1 MYLKHFIAQNYRN
14 LEQLD
19 VDFDPNVNIFIGQN
33 AQGKTNLLEAI
44 YFLALTRSH
53 RTSSDKELIAFGQDF
68 ANISGHVY
76 KSQVDVSLRILLSK
90 KGKKVWIN
98 RVEQAKLSKY
108 VGQLNAILFSPE
120 DLDLI
125 KGAPSLRRR
134 FMDQE
139 FGQINA
145 EYLYFAGKYKQV
157 LQQKNNYLKQL
168 ASGAAHDTLF
178 LDVLSDQLAGV
189 AAEVIVRRFKF
200 LKFLDHYAQNAYT
213 SISSSNEKLKIN
225 YRSSVRDITEDDD
238 VEIVYQKLLASFQ
251 KNKQMELLKK
261 TTLSGPHRDDIEFE
275 LDGKDAHL
283 YGSQG
288 QQRTIALSVKLA
300 EIQLVHHLTSEYPLL
315 LLDDVMSELDHSR
328 QSALLNYIHGKTQTF
343 ITTTDL
349 EGISWEI
356 IKKPKVYRIK
366 SGEIYLEEGKMNGRQ
381 E

>member
-14 LEQLD
+14 LQQFE
-19 VDFDPNVNIFIGQN
+19 VNFDPNVNIFIGQN

-53 RTSSDKELIAFGQDF
+53 RTSNDKELIAFGKDY
-68 ANISGHVY
+68 ANVSGHIY
-76 KSQVDVSLRILLSK
+76 KSQIDLSLRVLITT
-90 KGKKVWIN
+90 KGKKVWVN

-125 KGAPSLRRR
+125 KGAPNLRRR

-139 FGQINA
+139 FGQISA

-168 ASGAAHDTLF
+168 AKGEAHDTMF
-178 LDVLSDQLAGV
+178 LEVLSDQLAGV
-189 AAEVIVRRFKF
+189 AAEVIVRRFQF
-200 LKFLDHYAQNAYT
+200 LNYLDQYARDAYAHIST
-213 SISSSNEKLKIN
+213 SAEKLEVI
-225 YRSSVRDITEDDD
+225 YRPSVKEISVKDS
-238 VEIVYQKLLASFQ
+238 VEEVYHKVLNNFQNNQKL
-251 KNKQMELLKK
+251 EILKG
-261 TTLSGPHRDDIEFE
+261 TTLSGPHRDDIDFE
-275 LDGKDAHL
+275 LDGKNAHL

-288 QQRTIALSVKLA
+288 QQRTIALSIKLA
-300 EIQLVHHLTSEYPLL
+300 EIQLVHQLTDEYPLL
-315 LLDDVMSELDHSR
+315 LLDDVMSELDHNR

-356 IKKPKVYRIK
+356 IKKPKIYRIK
-366 SGEIYLEEGKMNGRQ
+366 SGQIYLEEGKLHGR
-381 E
+381 

>member
-14 LEQLD
+14 LEQFD

-68 ANISGHVY
+68 ANISGHIY
-76 KSQVDVSLRILLSK
+76 KSQVDVSLRVLLSK

-145 EYLYFAGKYKQV
+145 EYLYSAGKYKQV

-200 LKFLDHYAQNAYT
+200 LHFLDNYAQNAYT
-213 SISSSNEKLKIN
+213 SISSSNEKLKIS
-225 YRSSVRDITEDDD
+225 YRPSVKDITEDDD
-238 VEIVYQKLLASFQ
+238 VETVYQKLLASFQ

-261 TTLSGPHRDDIEFE
+261 TTLSGPHRDDIEFK

-366 SGEIYLEEGKMNGRQ
+366 SGKIYLEEGKMNGRQ

>member
-14 LEQLD
+14 LQQFE

-53 RTSSDKELIAFGQDF
+53 RTSNDKELIAFGQDY
-68 ANISGHVY
+68 ANLSGKVA
-76 KSQVDVSLRILLSK
+76 KSQVELSLRVLITK

-139 FGQINA
+139 FGQINS

-168 ASGAAHDTLF
+168 AKGDAHDTMF

-189 AAEVIVRRFKF
+189 AAEIIVRRFQF
-200 LKFLDHYAQNAYT
+200 LTYLNQYACDAYAHISASEEKLRLIYRPSVS
-213 SISSSNEKLKIN
+213 SISEKD
-225 YRSSVRDITEDDD
+225 SVE
-238 VEIVYQKLLASFQ
+238 EVYQKLLDKFH
-251 KNKQMELLKK
+251 KNQRVEILKG

-275 LDGKDAHL
+275 LNGKDAHL

-288 QQRTIALSVKLA
+288 QQRTIALSIKLA
-300 EIQLVHHLTSEYPLL
+300 EIQLVHHLTDEYPLL
-315 LLDDVMSELDHSR
+315 LLDDVMSELDHNR

-356 IKKPKVYRIK
+356 IKKPRVYSIK
-366 SGEIYLEEGKMNGRQ
+366 SGKIYVKERKLHG
-381 E
+381 

>member
-14 LEQLD
+14 LQQFE

-53 RTSSDKELIAFGQDF
+53 RTSNDKELIAFGKDY
-68 ANISGHVY
+68 ANVSGHIY
-76 KSQVDVSLRILLSK
+76 KSQVDLSLRVLITT
-90 KGKKVWIN
+90 KGKKVWVN

-125 KGAPSLRRR
+125 KGAPNLRRR

-139 FGQINA
+139 FGQISA

-168 ASGAAHDTLF
+168 AKGEAHDTMF
-178 LDVLSDQLAGV
+178 LEVLSDQLAGV
-189 AAEVIVRRFKF
+189 AAEVIVRRFQF
-200 LKFLDHYAQNAYT
+200 LNYLDQYARDAYAHIST
-213 SISSSNEKLKIN
+213 SAEKLKVI
-225 YRSSVRDITEDDD
+225 YRPSVK
-238 VEIVYQKLLASFQ
+238 EISAKDRIEEVYHKVLNNFQ
-251 KNKQMELLKK
+251 KNQKLEILKG

-275 LDGKDAHL
+275 LNGKNAHL
-283 YGSQG
+283 FGSQG
-288 QQRTIALSVKLA
+288 QQRTIALSIKLA
-300 EIQLVHHLTSEYPLL
+300 EIQLVHQITDEYPVL
-315 LLDDVMSELDHSR
+315 LLDDVMSELDHNR

-356 IKKPKVYRIK
+356 IKKPKIYRIK
-366 SGEIYLEEGKMNGRQ
+366 SGQIYLEEGKLHGRQ
-381 E
+381 

>member
-14 LEQLD
+14 LQQFE

-53 RTSSDKELIAFGQDF
+53 RTSNDKELIAFGKDY
-68 ANISGHVY
+68 ANVSGHIY
-76 KSQVDVSLRILLSK
+76 KSQIDLSLRVLITT
-90 KGKKVWIN
+90 KGKKVWVN

-125 KGAPSLRRR
+125 KGAPNLRRR

-139 FGQINA
+139 FGQISA

-168 ASGAAHDTLF
+168 AKGEAHDTMF
-178 LDVLSDQLAGV
+178 LEVLSDQLAGV
-189 AAEVIVRRFKF
+189 AAEVIVRRFQF
-200 LKFLDHYAQNAYT
+200 LNYLDQYARDAYAHIST
-213 SISSSNEKLKIN
+213 SAEKLEVI
-225 YRSSVRDITEDDD
+225 YRPSVKEISVKNS
-238 VEIVYQKLLASFQ
+238 VEEVYHKVLNNFQNNQKL
-251 KNKQMELLKK
+251 EILKG
-261 TTLSGPHRDDIEFE
+261 TTLSGPHRDDIDFE
-275 LDGKDAHL
+275 LDGKNAHL

-288 QQRTIALSVKLA
+288 QQRTIALSIKLA
-300 EIQLVHHLTSEYPLL
+300 EIQLVHQITDEYPLL
-315 LLDDVMSELDHSR
+315 LLDDVMSELDHNR

-356 IKKPKVYRIK
+356 IKKPKIYRIK
-366 SGEIYLEEGKMNGRQ
+366 SGQIYLEEGKLHGR
-381 E
+381 

>member
-14 LEQLD
+14 LQQFE

-53 RTSSDKELIAFGQDF
+53 RTSNDKELIAFGKDY
-68 ANISGHVY
+68 ANVSGHIY
-76 KSQVDVSLRILLSK
+76 KSQIDLSLRVLITT
-90 KGKKVWIN
+90 KGKKVWVN

-125 KGAPSLRRR
+125 KGAPNLRRR

-139 FGQINA
+139 FGQISA

-168 ASGAAHDTLF
+168 AKGEAHDTMF
-178 LDVLSDQLAGV
+178 LEVLSDQLAGV
-189 AAEVIVRRFKF
+189 AAEVIVRRFQF
-200 LKFLDHYAQNAYT
+200 LNYLDQYAQDAYAHIST
-213 SISSSNEKLKIN
+213 SAEKLEVT
-225 YRSSVRDITEDDD
+225 YRPSVKEITATDS
-238 VEIVYQKLLASFQ
+238 VEEVYHKVLDNFQ
-251 KNKQMELLKK
+251 KNQRIEILKG

-275 LDGKDAHL
+275 LDGKNAHL

-288 QQRTIALSVKLA
+288 QQRTIALSIKLA
-300 EIQLVHHLTSEYPLL
+300 EIQLVHQLTDEYPLL
-315 LLDDVMSELDHSR
+315 LLDDVMSELDHNR

-356 IKKPKVYRIK
+356 IKKPKIYRIK
-366 SGEIYLEEGKMNGRQ
+366 SGQIYLEEGKLHGR
-381 E
+381 

>member
-1 MYLKHFIAQNYRN
+1 MFLKHFIAQNYRN
-14 LEQLD
+14 LQQFE

-53 RTSSDKELIAFGQDF
+53 RTSNDKELIAFGKDY
-68 ANISGHVY
+68 ANVSGHIY
-76 KSQVDVSLRILLSK
+76 KSQVDLSLRVLITT
-90 KGKKVWIN
+90 KGKKVWVN

-125 KGAPSLRRR
+125 KGAPNLRRR

-139 FGQINA
+139 FGQISA

-168 ASGAAHDTLF
+168 AKGEAHDTMF
-178 LDVLSDQLAGV
+178 LEVLSDQLAGV
-189 AAEVIVRRFKF
+189 AAEVIVRRFQF
-200 LKFLDHYAQNAYT
+200 LNYLDQYARDAYAHIST
-213 SISSSNEKLKIN
+213 SAEKLKVI
-225 YRSSVRDITEDDD
+225 YRPSVK
-238 VEIVYQKLLASFQ
+238 EISAKDRIEEVYHKVLNNFQ
-251 KNKQMELLKK
+251 KNQKLEILKG

-275 LDGKDAHL
+275 LDGKNAHL

-288 QQRTIALSVKLA
+288 QQRTIALSIKLA
-300 EIQLVHHLTSEYPLL
+300 EIQLVHQITDEYPVL
-315 LLDDVMSELDHSR
+315 LLDDVMSELDHNR

-356 IKKPKVYRIK
+356 IKKPKIYRIK
-366 SGEIYLEEGKMNGRQ
+366 SGQIYLEEGKLHGR
-381 E
+381 

>member
-14 LEQLD
+14 LQQFE

-53 RTSSDKELIAFGQDF
+53 RTSNDKELIAFGKDY
-68 ANISGHVY
+68 ANVSGHIY
-76 KSQVDVSLRILLSK
+76 KSQVDLSLRVLITT
-90 KGKKVWIN
+90 KGKKVWVN

-125 KGAPSLRRR
+125 KGAPNLRRR

-139 FGQINA
+139 FGQISA

-168 ASGAAHDTLF
+168 AKGEAHDTMF
-178 LDVLSDQLAGV
+178 LEVLSDQLAGV
-189 AAEVIVRRFKF
+189 AAEVIVRRFQF
-200 LKFLDHYAQNAYT
+200 LNYLDQYARDAYAHIST
-213 SISSSNEKLKIN
+213 SAEKLEVI
-225 YRSSVRDITEDDD
+225 YRPSVKEISVKDS
-238 VEIVYQKLLASFQ
+238 VEEVYHKVLSNFQ
-251 KNKQMELLKK
+251 KNQKLEILKG

-275 LDGKDAHL
+275 LDGKNAHL

-288 QQRTIALSVKLA
+288 QQRTIALSIKLA
-300 EIQLVHHLTSEYPLL
+300 EIQLVHQLTDEYPLL
-315 LLDDVMSELDHSR
+315 LLDDVMSELDHNR

-356 IKKPKVYRIK
+356 IKKPKIYRIK
-366 SGEIYLEEGKMNGRQ
+366 SGQIYLEEGKLHGR
-381 E
+381 

>member
-14 LEQLD
+14 LEQFD

-68 ANISGHVY
+68 ANISGHIY
-76 KSQVDVSLRILLSK
+76 KSQVDVSLRVLLSK

-168 ASGAAHDTLF
+168 ASGAA
-178 LDVLSDQLAGV
+178 
-189 AAEVIVRRFKF
+189 
-200 LKFLDHYAQNAYT
+200 
-213 SISSSNEKLKIN
+213 
-225 YRSSVRDITEDDD
+225 
-238 VEIVYQKLLASFQ
+238 
-251 KNKQMELLKK
+251 
-261 TTLSGPHRDDIEFE
+261 
-275 LDGKDAHL
+275 
-283 YGSQG
+283 
-288 QQRTIALSVKLA
+288 
-300 EIQLVHHLTSEYPLL
+300 
-315 LLDDVMSELDHSR
+315 
-328 QSALLNYIHGKTQTF
+328 
-343 ITTTDL
+343 
-349 EGISWEI
+349 
-356 IKKPKVYRIK
+356 
-366 SGEIYLEEGKMNGRQ
+366 
-381 E
+381 

>member
-14 LEQLD
+14 LQQFE

-53 RTSSDKELIAFGQDF
+53 RTSNDKELIAFGKDY
-68 ANISGHVY
+68 ANVSGHIY
-76 KSQVDVSLRILLSK
+76 KSQVDLSLRVLITT
-90 KGKKVWIN
+90 KGKKVWVN

-108 VGQLNAILFSPE
+108 VGELNAILFSPE

-125 KGAPSLRRR
+125 KGAPNLRRR

-139 FGQINA
+139 FGQISA

-168 ASGAAHDTLF
+168 AKGEARDTMF
-178 LDVLSDQLAGV
+178 LEVLSDQLAGV
-189 AAEVIVRRFKF
+189 AAEVIVRRFQF
-200 LKFLDHYAQNAYT
+200 LNYLDQYARDAYAHIST
-213 SISSSNEKLKIN
+213 SAEKLEVI
-225 YRSSVRDITEDDD
+225 YRPSVKEISVKDS
-238 VEIVYQKLLASFQ
+238 VEEVYHKVLNNFQNNQKL
-251 KNKQMELLKK
+251 EILKG
-261 TTLSGPHRDDIEFE
+261 TTLSGPHRDDIDFE
-275 LDGKDAHL
+275 LDGKNAHL

-288 QQRTIALSVKLA
+288 QQRTIALSIKLA
-300 EIQLVHHLTSEYPLL
+300 EIQLVHQLTDEYPLL
-315 LLDDVMSELDHSR
+315 LLDDVMSELDHNR

-356 IKKPKVYRIK
+356 IKKPKIYRIK
-366 SGEIYLEEGKMNGRQ
+366 SGQIYLEEGKLHGR
-381 E
+381 

>member
-14 LEQLD
+14 LEQFD

-68 ANISGHVY
+68 ANISGHIY
-76 KSQVDVSLRILLSK
+76 KSQVDVSLRVLLSK

-168 ASGAAHDTLF
+168 AGGAAHDTLF

-225 YRSSVRDITEDDD
+225 YRPSVRDITEDDD

-366 SGEIYLEEGKMNGRQ
+366 SGKIYLEEGKMNGRQ

>member
-68 ANISGHVY
+68 ANISGHIY
-76 KSQVDVSLRILLSK
+76 KSQVDVSLRVLLSK

-200 LKFLDHYAQNAYT
+200 LHFLDNYAQNAYT
-213 SISSSNEKLKIN
+213 SISSSNEKLKIS
-225 YRSSVRDITEDDD
+225 YRPSVKDITEDDD
-238 VEIVYQKLLASFQ
+238 VETVYQKLLASFQ

-261 TTLSGPHRDDIEFE
+261 TTLSGPHRDDIEFK

-366 SGEIYLEEGKMNGRQ
+366 SGKIYLEEGKMNGRQ

>member
-14 LEQLD
+14 LQQFE

-53 RTSSDKELIAFGQDF
+53 RTSNDKELIAFGKDY
-68 ANISGHVY
+68 ANVSGHIY
-76 KSQVDVSLRILLSK
+76 KSQVDLSLRVLITT
-90 KGKKVWIN
+90 KGKKVWVN

-125 KGAPSLRRR
+125 KGAPNLRRR

-139 FGQINA
+139 FGQISA

-168 ASGAAHDTLF
+168 AKGEAHDTMF
-178 LDVLSDQLAGV
+178 LEVLSDQLAGV
-189 AAEVIVRRFKF
+189 AAEVIVRRFQF
-200 LKFLDHYAQNAYT
+200 LNYLDQYARDAYAHIST
-213 SISSSNEKLKIN
+213 SAEKLKVI
-225 YRSSVRDITEDDD
+225 YRPSVK
-238 VEIVYQKLLASFQ
+238 EISAKDRIEEVYHKVLNNFQ
-251 KNKQMELLKK
+251 KNQKLEILKG

-275 LDGKDAHL
+275 LNGKNAHL
-283 YGSQG
+283 FGSQG
-288 QQRTIALSVKLA
+288 QQRTIALSIKLA
-300 EIQLVHHLTSEYPLL
+300 EIQLVHQITDEYPLL
-315 LLDDVMSELDHSR
+315 LLDDVMSELDHNR

-356 IKKPKVYRIK
+356 IKKPKIYRIK
-366 SGEIYLEEGKMNGRQ
+366 SGQIYLEEGKLHGR
-381 E
+381 

>member
-53 RTSSDKELIAFGQDF
+53 RTSSDKELIAFGKDF

-76 KSQVDVSLRILLSK
+76 KSQVDVSLRVLLSK

-225 YRSSVRDITEDDD
+225 YRPSVRDITEDDD

-366 SGEIYLEEGKMNGRQ
+366 SGKIYLEEGKINGRQ

>member
-14 LEQLD
+14 LQQFE

-53 RTSSDKELIAFGQDF
+53 RTSNDKELIAFGKDY
-68 ANISGHVY
+68 ANVSGHIY
-76 KSQVDVSLRILLSK
+76 KSQVDLSLRVLITT
-90 KGKKVWIN
+90 KGKKVWVN

-108 VGQLNAILFSPE
+108 VGELNAILFSPE

-125 KGAPSLRRR
+125 KGAPNLRRR

-139 FGQINA
+139 FGQISA

-168 ASGAAHDTLF
+168 AKGEAHDTMF
-178 LDVLSDQLAGV
+178 LEVLSDQLAGV
-189 AAEVIVRRFKF
+189 AAEVIVRRFQF
-200 LKFLDHYAQNAYT
+200 LNYLDQYARDAYAHIST
-213 SISSSNEKLKIN
+213 SAEKLEVI
-225 YRSSVRDITEDDD
+225 YRPSVKEISVKDS
-238 VEIVYQKLLASFQ
+238 VEEVYHKVLNNFQ
-251 KNKQMELLKK
+251 KNQKLEILKG

-275 LDGKDAHL
+275 LDGKNAHL

-288 QQRTIALSVKLA
+288 QQRTIALSIKLA
-300 EIQLVHHLTSEYPLL
+300 EIQLVHQLTDEYPLL
-315 LLDDVMSELDHSR
+315 LLDDVMSELDHNR

-356 IKKPKVYRIK
+356 IKKPKIYRIK
-366 SGEIYLEEGKMNGRQ
+366 SGQIYLEEGKLHGR
-381 E
+381 

>member
-14 LEQLD
+14 LQQFE

-53 RTSSDKELIAFGQDF
+53 RTSNDKELIAFGKDY
-68 ANISGHVY
+68 ANVSGHIY
-76 KSQVDVSLRILLSK
+76 KSQVDLSLRVLITT
-90 KGKKVWIN
+90 KGKKVWVN

-125 KGAPSLRRR
+125 KGAPNLRRR

-139 FGQINA
+139 FGQISA

-168 ASGAAHDTLF
+168 AKGEAHDTMF
-178 LDVLSDQLAGV
+178 LEVLSDQLAGV
-189 AAEVIVRRFKF
+189 AAEVIVRRFQF
-200 LKFLDHYAQNAYT
+200 LNYLDQYARDAYAHIST
-213 SISSSNEKLKIN
+213 SAEKLEVI
-225 YRSSVRDITEDDD
+225 YRPSVKEISVKDS
-238 VEIVYQKLLASFQ
+238 VEEVYHKVLNNFQ
-251 KNKQMELLKK
+251 KNQKLEILKG

-275 LDGKDAHL
+275 LDGKNAHL

-288 QQRTIALSVKLA
+288 QQRTIALSIKLA
-300 EIQLVHHLTSEYPLL
+300 EIQLVHQLTDEYPLL
-315 LLDDVMSELDHSR
+315 LLDDVMSELDHNR
-328 QSALLNYIHGKTQTF
+328 QSALLDYIHGKTQTF

-356 IKKPKVYRIK
+356 IKKPKIYRIK
-366 SGEIYLEEGKMNGRQ
+366 SGQIYLEEGKLHGR
-381 E
+381 

>member
-14 LEQLD
+14 LQQFE

-53 RTSSDKELIAFGQDF
+53 RTSNDKELIAFGKDY
-68 ANISGHVY
+68 ANVSGHIY
-76 KSQVDVSLRILLSK
+76 KSQVDLSLRVLITT
-90 KGKKVWIN
+90 KGKKVWVN

-125 KGAPSLRRR
+125 KGAPNLRRR

-139 FGQINA
+139 FGQISA

-168 ASGAAHDTLF
+168 AKGEAHDTMF
-178 LDVLSDQLAGV
+178 LEVLSDQLAGV
-189 AAEVIVRRFKF
+189 AAEVIVRRFQF
-200 LKFLDHYAQNAYT
+200 LNYLDQYARDAYAHIST
-213 SISSSNEKLKIN
+213 SAEKLEVI
-225 YRSSVRDITEDDD
+225 YRPSVKEISVKDS
-238 VEIVYQKLLASFQ
+238 VEEVYHKVLNNFQNNQKL
-251 KNKQMELLKK
+251 EILKG
-261 TTLSGPHRDDIEFE
+261 TTLSGPHRDDIDFE
-275 LDGKDAHL
+275 LDGKNAHL

-288 QQRTIALSVKLA
+288 QQRTIALSIKLA
-300 EIQLVHHLTSEYPLL
+300 EIQLVHQITDEYPLL
-315 LLDDVMSELDHSR
+315 LLDDVMSELDHNR

-356 IKKPKVYRIK
+356 IKKPKIYRIK
-366 SGEIYLEEGKMNGRQ
+366 SGQIYLEEGKLHGR
-381 E
+381 